1 MANTKK
7 ESTASTTSA
16 STAAK
21 TVKPAVDKEKEE
33 LKAQLAEQQKKMDEL
48 MAQIGV
54 LMKAQSAVSTA
65 PVAQSGN
72 KQVTFV
78 NLTTGGLTLKGTRM
92 HHLDKQFAK
101 KSIQESEARAIASNM
116 PNTIANGYVYIPDED
131 FLESV
136 NMGGIYDGMLTD
148 EQLKTLLNQDANYVC
163 DVYKNATDSQKQII
177 VDMVSNRQFD
187 GKQVDANILV
197 KLGKLCGVDF
207 LSIEPLDDKE

>member
-7 ESTASTTSA
+7 ETTTTTA

-21 TVKPAVDKEKEE
+21 TVKPTVDKEKEE
-33 LKAQLAEQQKKMDEL
+33 LKSKLAEQQEKMDEL
-48 MAQIGV
+48 IAQMRV
-54 LMKAQSAVSTA
+54 LMQAQNNA
-65 PVAQSGN
+65 PVAAPVSTGN

-92 HHLDKQFAK
+92 HYFDKQFAK
-101 KSIQESEARAIASNM
+101 KSIQEAEARVIASNM
-116 PNTIANGYVYIPDED
+116 PNTIANGYVYIPDEE

-136 NMGGIYDGMLTD
+136 NMGGIYEGMLTD
-148 EQLKTLLNQDANYVC
+148 AQLKTLLNQDANYVC
-163 DVYKNATDSQKQII
+163 DVYQNATDSQKQII
-177 VDMVSNRQFD
+177 IDMVSNKQFD

>member
-7 ESTASTTSA
+7 ESTTTAST

-21 TVKPAVDKEKEE
+21 TVKPAVDKEKDE

-54 LMKAQSAVSTA
+54 LMQAQNNASVAA
-65 PVAQSGN
+65 PVSNGN
-72 KQVTFV
+72 KQITFV

-101 KSIQESEARAIASNM
+101 KSIQESEARVIASNM
-116 PNTIANGYVYIPDED
+116 PNTIANGYVYIPDEE

-136 NMGGIYDGMLTD
+136 NMGGIYEGMLTD
-148 EQLKTLLNQDANYVC
+148 AQLKTLLNQDANYVC
-163 DVYKNATDSQKQII
+163 DVYQNATDSQKQII
-177 VDMVSNRQFD
+177 IDMVSNKQFD